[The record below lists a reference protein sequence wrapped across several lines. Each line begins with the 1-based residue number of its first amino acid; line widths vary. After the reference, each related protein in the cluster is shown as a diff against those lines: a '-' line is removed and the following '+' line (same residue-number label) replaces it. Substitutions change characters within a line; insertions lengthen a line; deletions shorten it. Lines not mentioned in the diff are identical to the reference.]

1 MPATLTY
8 IVAVVAGLAMVASSF
23 LMVTRKRLLPGL
35 VAAVALAILAAVLIT
50 LVRGAA

>member
-1 MPATLTY
+1 
-8 IVAVVAGLAMVASSF
+8 MVASF

-35 VAAVALAILAAVLIT
+35 TAAVALAILAAVLIT